1 MGIGLLMSML
11 YENKSS
17 CGVSTP
23 QACLRFVFYFIR
35 FIAGLATTVTSNKRI
50 KENISNIKKAIK
62 KTNSRIKLKR
72 IINVINVRL
81 IEENTE

>member
-1 MGIGLLMSML
+1 M
-11 YENKSS
+11 
-17 CGVSTP
+17 
-23 QACLRFVFYFIR
+23 
-35 FIAGLATTVTSNKRI
+35 AGLATTVTSNKRI

-72 IINVINVRL
+72 IMNVTNVRL